1 MIDWT
6 NVAAQIQAAEA
17 KNKPDDYDWVLVDLP
32 SLEQYI
38 EWSHKKSNLK
48 KRLSKA
54 ESIYEIAEQFRINER
69 YARLP
74 QQRTIAESGRC
85 YYTGTNLQHCPSDVR
100 RAALGDHHGYDLRS
114 SVYSWQ
120 IVTLRQL
127 DDLGTYDRP
136 DGTSY
141 TRELIADKDGV
152 RNRLAALLT
161 DTAPEQR
168 LPAVKQA
175 ITAIGFGARGGNTYY
190 DKFGQLN
197 KQGVA
202 GSIRMVEDCKR
213 FLEDNWVKNFIAEQK
228 LIGRRIVA
236 GYLELMPELAE
247 LKHLQHNTKFS
258 PKKFLAYAYQS
269 FETKVIQSVMAHP
282 DVANREVLLW
292 VHDCFYTRKS
302 INLADINGYIMM
314 EFGDGIQLEHSHD
327 SAWTKKASTE
337 QDIARERAER
347 HRAEREWH
355 RSQGRDSTTEY
366 TECQPIP
373 RWRPADEVPLG
384 TYLGYK

>member
-6 NVAAQIQAAEA
+6 NVSAQIQVAEA
-17 KNKPDDYDWVLVDLP
+17 KDKPNEYDWIVVDLL

-38 EWSHKKSNLK
+38 EWSHKKTNLK
-48 KRLSKA
+48 KRLTKA

-69 YARLP
+69 YAHLP
-74 QQRTIAESGRC
+74 QHRTRAKSGRC
-85 YYTGTNLQHCPSDVR
+85 YYTGNNLQHCPSDVR

-120 IVTLRQL
+120 IVTLRQIDKL
-127 DDLGTYDRP
+127 DRYARP
-136 DGTSY
+136 EGTSY
-141 TRELIADKDGV
+141 TRELIADKDAV
-152 RNRLAALLT
+152 RNRLAALLV

-213 FLEDNWVKNFIAEQK
+213 FLEDSWVKNFIAEQK
-228 LIGRRIVA
+228 LIGRRIVK
-236 GYLELMPELAE
+236 GYLEKFPDLAE
-247 LKHLQHNTKFS
+247 LKHLQHNNKVS
-258 PKKFLAYAYQS
+258 PKKLLAHAYQS
-269 FETKVIQSVMAHP
+269 FETEVMESVKTHP

-292 VHDCFYTRKS
+292 VHDCIYTRKS
-302 INLADINGYIMM
+302 INLADINGYIML

-337 QDIARERAER
+337 GDIARERAER
-347 HRAEREWH
+347 HRKEAEWH
-355 RSQGRDSTTEY
+355 RNSGRHSDTEY

-373 RWRPADEVPLG
+373 KWKPADEVPLG